1 MSDRL
6 DDLLGEMASR
16 MGLDAPKGIEA
27 AVWRR
32 VDAREAGRSQLRS
45 GVVLQCAIGAC
56 ALLMG
61 FSYQAYEHGTGVAG
75 PRDPEPSLTLLDG
88 STVAEAGTF
97 QVLR

>member
-1 MSDRL
+1 MGDRL
-6 DDLLGEMASR
+6 DDLLGELAS
-16 MGLDAPKGIEA
+16 GPGFDSPEGVEA

-45 GVVLQCAIGAC
+45 SIGQQCAIGVC

-61 FSYQAYEHGTGVAG
+61 FSYQAYQRGSVLATPH
-75 PRDPEPSLTLLDG
+75 DPAPSLRLLDG

-97 QVLR
+97 QVMR

>member
-1 MSDRL
+1 MGDRL
-6 DDLLGEMASR
+6 DDLLGELAS
-16 MGLDAPKGIEA
+16 GVGVDAPEGVEA

-32 VDAREAGRSQLRS
+32 VDAREANRSRLKS
-45 GVVLQCAIGAC
+45 GVALQCAIGAC

-61 FSYQAYEHGTGVAG
+61 FSYQAYQRGAGVTA
-75 PRDPEPSLTLLDG
+75 PRDPAPSLRLLDG

>member
-1 MSDRL
+1 MGERL
-6 DDLLGEMASR
+6 DELLGALAS
-16 MGLDAPKGIEA
+16 GEGFDAPEGLEA

-32 VDAREAGRSQLRS
+32 VDVREAARNQLRS

-61 FSYQAYEHGTGVAG
+61 FSYQAYQHGSGVAA
-75 PRDPEPSLTLLDG
+75 PREPDSSLRLLDG

>member
-1 MSDRL
+1 MGDRL
-6 DDLLGEMASR
+6 NDLLSELASDV
-16 MGLDAPKGIEA
+16 GFDAPEGVEA

-32 VDAREAGRSQLRS
+32 VDARDATRSQLRS
-45 GVVLQCAIGAC
+45 GLVLQCAIGAC

-61 FSYQAYEHGTGVAG
+61 FSYQSYQRGTGLVA
-75 PRDPEPSLTLLDG
+75 PHDPAPSLRLLDG